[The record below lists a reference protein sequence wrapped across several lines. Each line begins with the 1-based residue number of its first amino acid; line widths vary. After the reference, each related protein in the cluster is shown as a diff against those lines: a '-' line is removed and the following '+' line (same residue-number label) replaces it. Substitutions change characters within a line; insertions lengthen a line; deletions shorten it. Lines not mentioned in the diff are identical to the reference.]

1 MTPYIPH
8 RIALLI
14 DMHSWVLWNILGLY
28 PMTGQT
34 TFLIASPW
42 FANTT
47 ISLGDGKA
55 LEITTTGGSE
65 EAYYV
70 QSLKVNGQ
78 SWDKPWVTWDDV
90 FADGGQLDFVLGSEP
105 ALWATGDVPP
115 SPAS

>member
-8 RIALLI
+8 RRALLI

-78 SWDKPWVTWDDV
+78 SWDKSWVTWDDI

>member
-1 MTPYIPH
+1 MLTGVH
-8 RIALLI
+8 S
-14 DMHSWVLWNILGLY
+14 SWVLWNLLGLY

-47 ISLGDGKA
+47 ISLGGGKT
-55 LEITTTGGSE
+55 LQVTSTGGSA

-70 QSLKVNGQ
+70 QSLNVNGARWNK
-78 SWDKPWVTWDDV
+78 SWVSWSDV
-90 FADGGQLDFVLGSEP
+90 FENGGSLDFVLGSQ
-105 ALWATGDVPP
+105 AVNWATGDAPP